1 MEKDHDKIKEYF
13 KVNFQFKIKKQ
24 GILKEWAD
32 ELAARTLEEKKSVEG
47 RAATKACQQVA
58 DTLKG
63 FFKLCSK
70 RVFTFNSFIIQYRKS
85 LMIFETI
92 C

>member
-1 MEKDHDKIKEYF
+1 M
-13 KVNFQFKIKKQ
+13 
-24 GILKEWAD
+24 KEWAD

-70 RVFTFNSFIIQYRKS
+70 RVFAFNSFIIQYRKS
-85 LMIFETI
+85 LMIFEII

>member
-1 MEKDHDKIKEYF
+1 M
-13 KVNFQFKIKKQ
+13 
-24 GILKEWAD
+24 KEWAD

-70 RVFTFNSFIIQYRKS
+70 RVLTFNSFIIQYRKS